1 MCEETENRFIENAL
15 SDGVFYECK
24 NQNITKA
31 FCNKI
36 KPLLKQ
42 VEV

>member
-1 MCEETENRFIENAL
+1 MCKETDNRFIENAL
-15 SDGVFYECK
+15 SDGILFECK